1 MITDIVDYMKDEGI
15 EVNETNYKLEVLNF
29 IAENTL
35 NGLPVET
42 YIQESIRLLEGQGD
56 SSATRHKGVRYD
68 YQFTNSL

>member
-15 EVNETNYKLEVLNF
+15 EVNETNYKMEVLNF

-35 NGLPVET
+35 NGLDVET
-42 YIQESIRLLEGQGD
+42 YIQESIRLLEARGD

-68 YQFTNSL
+68 Y